1 MFSVE
6 DLLISHGYKLSKNSS
21 TSYENRNDGYQPEI
35 TENRTSRGT
44 LNGFEIDSGACIYN
58 KKPLAKGNLSSSEGS
73 HWSQGRH
80 AGPGYHP
87 DLQGLSTSHTSE
99 GRFYDR
105 HLLAWS
111 SGPKTDKDLA
121 YWRRRGQDFSMFLGY
136 TDKGDSEMKGL
147 APPHEVYRHAKESQL
162 EVGAGTESVTRSGLQ
177 ETWKVPGDYKWQSLR
192 TESWK
197 QPKKLGRQMSDGDR
211 EKLLQDLYSLSL
223 GDNVLSS
230 HNKGKSQSLPR
241 VLSPETLKCVEIPS
255 LVNNHHFLSGTKA
268 LSGPQNRL
276 PLEFTKSRETGS
288 HLLPLAKP
296 KYGRPLKPPS
306 YELHRQMR
314 APVETSGFQ
323 DHQQIDE
330 PISYLAKGNEPKQD
344 IYIPDSGLEPP
355 VYIPPPSYKS
365 PPQPSVNQHSLNE
378 VPNYDLCFDNG
389 QQHSVERTLSSH
401 RPSANTLET
410 GGEHCKD
417 DHLLHGKRSHSRH
430 TDDYLNSI
438 QYIPFDDPR
447 IRHIKIAHPESR
459 QNNTKHT
466 DNTCRTNPTALQ
478 ERTIELQYNSAFL
491 DPSNLLNT
499 VKGERTPDSTT
510 LYNRWLAASN
520 GDQENWALPDQR
532 DSGDTDNHSP
542 ENETNQEYT
551 KGNFS
556 VRNPHMDSTCE
567 TVTRVKKFEPGTGMQ
582 SKKSSKKKM
591 NETIFCLVSIPVKSE
606 SNLPDT
612 DRNNNLT
619 QSPDKKNE
627 FDNNGALQEQSL
639 LSMSSTDLEL
649 QALTG
654 SMTNKT
660 ELQKQEL
667 WKPEEFKQMNDL
679 RFTQPRK
686 HRELKYSGSWP
697 GDQYKDQQTQTCF
710 TEDPKNS
717 QFFHGMK
724 PGESNNKLMAP
735 KFLTCAASLVGSEEA
750 GLFPDDRKCRQNTYN
765 MKGQMNLSPSSNSA
779 FSRTATSVI
788 QAHSPKASQSQAYG
802 SYTAM
807 PTQEKE
813 TGTIPRGD
821 VVKGEAS
828 APCKSKELFG
838 QFLLKPVG
846 RRPWDAISELESFNK
861 ELQEQEESTSSED
874 GAESEGTKQ
883 DCVPTKIG
891 TSRTDESTQ
900 ELGPCKQLKTVV
912 PEVPIFKQGRVKS
925 KSESWST
932 ELKSDDPHICVG
944 SHSSLNAK
952 ESSSLIKPADGSVIT
967 ETRKQEAKNRTNKQ
981 GASSGPVNRVLSSS
995 PSNANQSNPF
1005 NHADLKETKE
1015 DRNYIANI
1023 LDFVK
1028 RNKSATPRSDK
1039 PLERGSIVRL
1049 SLTNRNQ
1056 GHSEPDLRSVGLDI
1070 DPEPGANNSDFFSN
1084 ANAMEIPQN
1093 ESLQA
1098 RAARILG
1105 IEVAVE
1111 SLIPG
1116 DRTGLHQYTN
1126 LANRGQDPE
1135 FPVGRTVRD
1144 KVETKDSSYEGRRKC
1159 GWTESS
1165 LFVGEED
1172 FPFWTGEYQ
1181 SSDQE
1186 ARSKTLVTER
1196 GFEQRAGLNR
1206 QDEDPDLPCK
1216 SVTHQLAERNV
1227 IIPSSEKKVRSTS
1240 KVIETLQGKL
1250 ASPPSRTVMD
1260 RLVRMKE
1267 IDSVSRMRRLSIKS
1281 ADSGE
1286 EVDEEK
1292 PSRVQEE
1299 RGSYAPLSSAVSKRI
1314 ISLDENGHVT
1324 TIGKKKADRDFC
1336 LGKAQKRTSTPPVVS
1351 SKEVIFLF
1359 TYCHILQLL

>member
-6 DLLISHGYKLSKNSS
+6 DLLISHGYKLSKNPS

-35 TENRTSRGT
+35 TENRTTRGT
-44 LNGFEIDSGACIYN
+44 LNGFETDSGACIYN
-58 KKPLAKGNLSSSEGS
+58 EKPLAKGNLSSSEGS

-87 DLQGLSTSHTSE
+87 DLRGLSTFHTSE
-99 GRFYDR
+99 GGFYDR

-121 YWRRRGQDFSMFLGY
+121 YWRRRGQDFSVLLGY

-241 VLSPETLKCVEIPS
+241 VLSPETLKCVEIPA

-268 LSGPQNRL
+268 PSGPQNRQ
-276 PLEFTKSRETGS
+276 PLEFTKPRETGS
-288 HLLPLAKP
+288 HFLPLAKP

-330 PISYLAKGNEPKQD
+330 SISYLAKGDEPKQD
-344 IYIPDSGLEPP
+344 LYIPDSGLEPP

-365 PPQPSVNQHSLNE
+365 PPQPSVAQYSLNE
-378 VPNYDLCFDNG
+378 VPNYDLCFDSG
-389 QQHSVERTLSSH
+389 QQHSVARTLSSH
-401 RPSANTLET
+401 RPSTSTLET

-417 DHLLHGKRSHSRH
+417 DHLPHGKQSHSRH
-430 TDDYLNSI
+430 TADYLNSI

-447 IRHIKIAHPESR
+447 IRHIKIAHPESC

-466 DNTCRTNPTALQ
+466 ENTCRSNPAVLQ
-478 ERTIELQYNSAFL
+478 ERTLKLQYNSAFL
-491 DPSNLLNT
+491 DPSSLLNT

-510 LYNRWLAASN
+510 LCNRWSAASN

-532 DSGDTDNHSP
+532 DSGDTDNHPP

-551 KGNFS
+551 KGNLS
-556 VRNPHMDSTCE
+556 VRNPHLDSTCE

-667 WKPEEFKQMNDL
+667 WKQEEFKQMNDL
-679 RFTQPRK
+679 RFTQPTK

-717 QFFHGMK
+717 QFFHGIK
-724 PGESNNKLMAP
+724 PGEPNIKLMAP
-735 KFLTCAASLVGSEEA
+735 KFLACTASLVGSEEA
-750 GLFPDDRKCRQNTYN
+750 GLSPDDRKCRQNTYN

-788 QAHSPKASQSQAYG
+788 QVHSPKAYQSQPYG
-802 SYTAM
+802 SCTAI
-807 PTQEKE
+807 PTQERE
-813 TGTIPRGD
+813 TGTISRGD

-838 QFLLKPVG
+838 QFLLKPVS

-874 GAESEGTKQ
+874 GTESERTKQ
-883 DCVPTKIG
+883 DCVPSKIG

-900 ELGPCKQLKTVV
+900 ELRPCKQLKTVV

-932 ELKSDDPHICVG
+932 ELKSDDPHICAG
-944 SHSSLNAK
+944 SQSSLNAK
-952 ESSSLIKPADGSVIT
+952 ESSSLIKPADGNVIT
-967 ETRKQEAKNRTNKQ
+967 ETRKQEVKNRTNKQ

-1015 DRNYIANI
+1015 DRIYITNM
-1023 LDFVK
+1023 LEFVK

-1039 PLERGSIVRL
+1039 PSERGSIVRL

-1070 DPEPGANNSDFFSN
+1070 DPKPGANNSDFNSN

-1116 DRTGLHQYTN
+1116 DRTGLHQYTSP
-1126 LANRGQDPE
+1126 ANRGQDPE
-1135 FPVGRTVRD
+1135 LPVGRTVHD
-1144 KVETKDSSYEGRRKC
+1144 KVETKDRSYEGRRKC

-1165 LFVGEED
+1165 LFVGERD

-1181 SSDQE
+1181 STDQE

-1240 KVIETLQGKL
+1240 KVIEMLQGKL

-1267 IDSVSRMRRLSIKS
+1267 VDSVSRMRRLSIKS

-1292 PSRVQEE
+1292 PSKVQEE
-1299 RGSYAPLSSAVSKRI
+1299 IGSYAPLSSNELSRKMVLTGAVSKRI

-1324 TIGKKKADRDFC
+1324 TIGKKKTDQDFC
-1336 LGKAQKRTSTPPVVS
+1336 LDMYDPSRVERV
-1351 SKEVIFLF
+1351 
-1359 TYCHILQLL
+1359 

>member
-1 MFSVE
+1 MRMR
-6 DLLISHGYKLSKNSS
+6 ISGGAY
-21 TSYENRNDGYQPEI
+21 
-35 TENRTSRGT
+35 TSR
-44 LNGFEIDSGACIYN
+44 
-58 KKPLAKGNLSSSEGS
+58 LSLE
-73 HWSQGRH
+73 WRRW
-80 AGPGYHP
+80 
-87 DLQGLSTSHTSE
+87 LLTTSLK
-99 GRFYDR
+99 FYDR
-105 HLLAWS
+105 PQLAWS

-121 YWRRRGQDFSMFLGY
+121 YWRRRGQDFSVLLGY

-147 APPHEVYRHAKESQL
+147 APPHGVYRHAKESQL
-162 EVGAGTESVTRSGLQ
+162 DVGAGTENVTRSGLQ
-177 ETWKVPGDYKWQSLR
+177 ETWKAPGDYKWQSLR

-197 QPKKLGRQMSDGDR
+197 QPKTLGRQMSEGDR
-211 EKLLQDLYSLSL
+211 EKLLQDLYSLTL
-223 GDNVLSS
+223 GDNILSS
-230 HNKGKSQSLPR
+230 QDKGKSQSLPR

-268 LSGPQNRL
+268 PSGPQNRL
-276 PLEFTKSRETGS
+276 PLELAKPRETGS

-306 YELHRQMR
+306 YELHRQSR
-314 APVETSGFQ
+314 ASIETSGLQ
-323 DHQQIDE
+323 DHQQTEE
-330 PISYLAKGNEPKQD
+330 PSSCLAKGNELKQD
-344 IYIPDSGLEPP
+344 ISIPDPGLEPP
-355 VYIPPPSYKS
+355 VYVPPPSYKS
-365 PPQPSVNQHSLNE
+365 PPPLSVNQHSLSE
-378 VPNYDLCFDNG
+378 VPNYDLYFDSS
-389 QQHSVERTLSSH
+389 QWHPVERTVVSH
-401 RPSANTLET
+401 PPSTSTLET

-417 DHLLHGKRSHSRH
+417 DHHPHGKQSHSRH
-430 TDDYLNSI
+430 TDDYLHSI

-447 IRHIKIAHPESR
+447 IRHIKIAHPESL
-459 QNNTKHT
+459 QDNTKYT
-466 DNTCRTNPTALQ
+466 ENTCRTIPTAFQ
-478 ERTIELQYNSAFL
+478 ERAIELSNSAFL
-491 DPSNLLNT
+491 DPSSLLNT
-499 VKGERTPDSTT
+499 VKGERMPDSTT
-510 LYNRWLAASN
+510 HSNRWLAASN
-520 GDQENWALPDQR
+520 RDQENWAQPDQR
-532 DSGDTDNHSP
+532 DGRDTGNHLSM
-542 ENETNQEYT
+542 NETNQEYT
-551 KGNFS
+551 KGNLS

-582 SKKSSKKKM
+582 TKKSSKKKM

-619 QSPDKKNE
+619 QSLDKKNE

-679 RFTQPRK
+679 SFTQTTK

-710 TEDPKNS
+710 TEDPKS
-717 QFFHGMK
+717 SRFFHGIK
-724 PGESNNKLMAP
+724 PEQPNNKLMSP
-735 KFLTCAASLVGSEEA
+735 KFLSCTTSVAGSDQA
-750 GLFPDDRKCRQNTYN
+750 DLPPNNRRCRQNTYN

-788 QAHSPKASQSQAYG
+788 QVHSPKAYQSQPYG
-802 SYTAM
+802 SCTNL
-807 PTQEKE
+807 PTQEGE
-813 TGTIPRGD
+813 IGAIGTGD
-821 VVKGEAS
+821 VVKGERS
-828 APCKSKELFG
+828 APCNSKELFG

-861 ELQEQEESTSSED
+861 ELQGQEESTSSED
-874 GAESEGTKQ
+874 GVESEGTKQ
-883 DCVPTKIG
+883 ESVPTNTG
-891 TSRTDESTQ
+891 TFTTCESTQ
-900 ELGPCKQLKTVV
+900 ELRPCKKLKTVV
-912 PEVPIFKQGRVKS
+912 PEVPVFRQGRVKS

-932 ELKSDDPHICVG
+932 EFKSDDPYICAG
-944 SHSSLNAK
+944 SQSSLSAK
-952 ESSSLIKPADGSVIT
+952 ENSSLVRPADGSVIT
-967 ETRKQEAKNRTNKQ
+967 KKQEAKNRINKH
-981 GASSGPVNRVLSSS
+981 GASLGPVRRVLSSS
-995 PSNANQSNPF
+995 PSNVHPSNPF
-1005 NHADLKETKE
+1005 NHVDLETKD
-1015 DRNYIANI
+1015 DRHYIANI

-1028 RNKSATPRSDK
+1028 WNKSSSPRNDK

-1070 DPEPGANNSDFFSN
+1070 DSEPGVKNSDFS
-1084 ANAMEIPQN
+1084 ANAMEIPPN

-1116 DRTGLHQYTN
+1116 DKTGLHQN
-1126 LANRGQDPE
+1126 PSPANGVQDPE
-1135 FPVGRTVRD
+1135 LPVSGTVCD
-1144 KVETKDSSYEGRRKC
+1144 KVETKDCSYEGRRKC

-1165 LFVGEED
+1165 FFVGERNVS
-1172 FPFWTGEYQ
+1172 FWTGDRQ
-1181 SSDQE
+1181 STDQE
-1186 ARSKTLVTER
+1186 TNSKTLITEQ
-1196 GFEQRAGLNR
+1196 GFEPYIGPNR
-1206 QDEDPDLPCK
+1206 QEKDPDQPCK

-1227 IIPSSEKKVRSTS
+1227 IIPSSEKRVRSTS

-1267 IDSVSRMRRLSIKS
+1267 VDSVSRMRRLSIKS

-1292 PSRVQEE
+1292 PLRVQEE
-1299 RGSYAPLSSAVSKRI
+1299 RGSCAPISGNELSRKMVHTGAVSKRI
-1314 ISLDENGHVT
+1314 ISLSENGHIT
-1324 TIGKKKADRDFC
+1324 AMGKKKTDRDFC
-1336 LGKAQKRTSTPPVVS
+1336 LDSYDPSRVERV
-1351 SKEVIFLF
+1351 
-1359 TYCHILQLL
+1359 